1 MAASAVSGR
10 AASLLEGL
18 EETFT
23 VNQLRLTPALMRCL
37 CTTNII
43 ENPNGAVRR
52 VTRRICRWRNA
63 QMVLRWM
70 ASAYLEA
77 EKCFRRIQG
86 YRDLWVLSSA
96 LGRQR
101 SATDVDLNSK
111 AA

>member
-1 MAASAVSGR
+1 
-10 AASLLEGL
+10 
-18 EETFT
+18 
-23 VNQLRLTPALMRCL
+23 MRCL

-52 VTRRICRWRNA
+52 VTGRVCRWRDP

-77 EKCFRRIQG
+77 ERSFRRIQG
-86 YRDLWVLSSA
+86 YRDLWVLSAA
-96 LGRQR
+96 LGREQ
-101 SATDVDLNSK
+101 SPTKLDLKSE

>member
-1 MAASAVSGR
+1 
-10 AASLLEGL
+10 
-18 EETFT
+18 
-23 VNQLRLTPALMRCL
+23 
-37 CTTNII
+37 
-43 ENPNGAVRR
+43 
-52 VTRRICRWRNA
+52 
-63 QMVLRWM
+63 MVLRWM

>member
-1 MAASAVSGR
+1 
-10 AASLLEGL
+10 
-18 EETFT
+18 
-23 VNQLRLTPALMRCL
+23 L
-37 CTTNII
+37 CTASII

-52 VTRRICRWRNA
+52 VTDRIWRWRDH

-86 YRDLWVLSSA
+86 YRDLRVLSTA
-96 LGRQR
+96 LGREL
-101 SATDVDLNSK
+101 STIKADLNSE